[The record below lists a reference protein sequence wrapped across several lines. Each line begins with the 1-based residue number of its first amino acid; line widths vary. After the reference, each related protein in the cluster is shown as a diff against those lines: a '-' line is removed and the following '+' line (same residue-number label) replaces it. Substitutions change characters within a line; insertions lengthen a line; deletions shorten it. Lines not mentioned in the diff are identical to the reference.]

1 MSQKN
6 FALSSFISRFRRFR
20 SRKSIQ
26 KILVISPHL
35 TPFMDEA
42 LKIEYQFLETETFND
57 RFSLIFW
64 SHSLSRTLSNWILA
78 IFQIKVWNISEKG
91 SQNDVKFRVVL
102 SRFWLEVPL
111 LYSSFIFF
119 LVSSFIRYYCCYYYY
134 FSFHTYFSQQEVEIK
149 DFFSCCF
156 VQIYNKRFFISI
168 LFR

>member
-1 MSQKN
+1 
-6 FALSSFISRFRRFR
+6 
-20 SRKSIQ
+20 
-26 KILVISPHL
+26 
-35 TPFMDEA
+35 MDEA

-119 LVSSFIRYYCCYYYY
+119 LVSSFIRYYFCCYYY
-134 FSFHTYFSQQEVEIK
+134 
-149 DFFSCCF
+149 FFLSYIF
-156 VQIYNKRFFISI
+156 LATRSRNKRFFFLVVLYRFTTKDF
-168 LFR
+168 LFPFYSDRRKRRRRKKTYIKTEFLVFLE